1 MISCEL
7 PDQTQANLLENE
19 RDVANE
25 TSLPHQMVG
34 KTSEGESSSWPA
46 NEPRPMKSPP
56 NLETQLHLVQIPALQ
71 NHDVI
76 KWLPVDGMQ
85 KGLHYFAIVL
95 LVLTPNV
102 SKDTTLMK
110 NISQHYSGIHISQ
123 FLSLSFDTMS
133 NF

>member
-1 MISCEL
+1 
-7 PDQTQANLLENE
+7 
-19 RDVANE
+19 
-25 TSLPHQMVG
+25 
-34 KTSEGESSSWPA
+34 
-46 NEPRPMKSPP
+46 MKSPP

-85 KGLHYFAIVL
+85 KGLHYFGIVL

-102 SKDTTLMK
+102 SKDTTLME
-110 NISQHYSGIHISQ
+110 NLSQHYSGIHISQ

-133 NF
+133 NFSKNKFSLSLYSQTLNTSSSQLILFPFCLVISFLLTSLLIAKIHLL